1 MQCSKMTL
9 KAILEDRVVPT
20 EALRTAP
27 VEGEGKQRNTF
38 HLTAAYLHS
47 NIRWITFMQNVEGN
61 VFFLLFLQE
70 QNKCDNILK
79 HKAIL
84 DQLQSGFSILGFNKE
99 LEKAPS
105 KFEHFFV
112 QSSDEVSP
120 AFVVSLLKPPVTH
133 DSQGYVLTYF
143 KMISTPSCW
152 KTKATWLFHSVE
164 GICF

>member
-27 VEGEGKQRNTF
+27 VEAEGKQRNTF

-47 NIRWITFMQNVEGN
+47 NIRWITFLQNVEGN

-84 DQLQSGFSILGFNKE
+84 DQLQSGFSILSFNKE

-105 KFEHFFV
+105 KFEHFFA

-120 AFVVSLLKPPVTH
+120 AFVVSLGTLSKSLRLALIRLPEVNFPQNETLRM
-133 DSQGYVLTYF
+133 YVGC
-143 KMISTPSCW
+143 IQP
-152 KTKATWLFHSVE
+152 
-164 GICF
+164 